1 MKYKLA
7 LDFQFTRFW
16 AFSLLAVV
24 ITSAVAYNSF
34 QMAGRFILSTIFLW
48 VSVVLFFVWVFFM
61 IWFLRV
67 YLRLR
72 SKLRD

>member
-1 MKYKLA
+1 MKYKLT

-24 ITSAVAYNSF
+24 IASVVAYNSF
-34 QMAGRFILSTIFLW
+34 HMVGNVLFSNIFLW
-48 VSVVLFFVWVFFM
+48 VSVVLFFVWIYFM

-72 SKLRD
+72 SKLKD

>member
-24 ITSAVAYNSF
+24 IASIVAYNSF
-34 QMAGRFILSTIFLW
+34 HMAGRILISNIFLW
-48 VSVVLFFVWVFFM
+48 VSIVLFFVWIYFM
-61 IWFLRV
+61 VQFLIV
-67 YLRLR
+67 YRKLR
-72 SKLRD
+72 SKLKG